1 MTEQIQVSISLLR
14 KKFLGIHQEFQR
26 AKEEI
31 TELNSQLAVLKADLI
46 DIKSS
51 KMLLEIELKT
61 AKSIVEE
68 TNKQVVNDLLSSNG
82 RSNEQIDDLV
92 KEIENCI
99 AAIKK

>member
-1 MTEQIQVSISLLR
+1 MTEQIQVSIALLR
-14 KKFLGIHQEFQR
+14 KKFLGIHNELQG

-31 TELNSQLAVLKADLI
+31 TELNAQLAVLKADLI

-51 KMLLEIELKT
+51 KMLLEVELKT
-61 AKSIVEE
+61 AKSIIEE

>member
-1 MTEQIQVSISLLR
+1 MTEQIQVSIALLR
-14 KKFLGIHQEFQR
+14 KKFLGIHQEFQG

-31 TELNSQLAVLKADLI
+31 TELNEQLAVLKADLI
-46 DIKSS
+46 DIKNS
-51 KMLLEIELKT
+51 KMLLEVELKT
-61 AKSIVEE
+61 AKSIIEE